1 MKVLTIMRVE
11 TTSTRMWGRL
21 TPASLMLLLV
31 LFFGGRQGFA
41 QSQSLFSLYRFNPQ
55 VLTPTNAGFNSV
67 SSVTV
72 MYRNQWAGLE
82 GAPRT
87 FGATGNFKWGDNKG
101 LGMNLLVDEA
111 GPMKVF
117 LLQGD
122 FAYHAKMNDEWR
134 FTGGIRAGVG
144 NMSLNFGGRLVDPTD
159 PAFSSSRS
167 TGVTPVL
174 GWGLQVGK
182 INDGFFVAFSQPRMS
197 KFSFGD
203 RSGAFQDVTHNY
215 AVMGTKLALGEKV
228 QTARGEFSRVTIYP
242 SVMVRF
248 AKDVPTSTDLNLN
261 ANLRGLLDIGLGLRA
276 KESYGIRLG
285 IQASNKLYLGYIYE
299 VPTST
304 LSRLGNASH
313 EMALRFNLNKK
324 DN

>member
-1 MKVLTIMRVE
+1 MRVE

-31 LFFGGRQGFA
+31 LFLGSQQGFA

-87 FGATGNFKWGDNKG
+87 FGATGNFKWGENKG
-101 LGMNLLVDEA
+101 IGANLLVDEA
-111 GPMKVF
+111 GPMKLF

-122 FAYHAKMNDEWR
+122 FAYHASLNEQWR

-144 NMSLNFGGRLVDPTD
+144 NLSLNFDGRLIDPTD

-167 TGVTPVL
+167 TGVSPVL
-174 GWGLQVGK
+174 GWGIQLAKV
-182 INDGFFVAFSQPRMS
+182 NNGFYFSFSQPRMT

-203 RSGAFQDVTHNY
+203 KNGGFQDVAHNY
-215 AVMGTKLALGEKV
+215 AMVGTKVELGEKV
-228 QTARGEFSRVTIYP
+228 QTARGAFSQITLYP
-242 SVMVRF
+242 SVLLRF

-261 ANLRGLLDIGLGLRA
+261 ANLRGLLDLGLGLRA

-285 IQASNKLYLGYIYE
+285 VQATNKVYLGYIYE
-299 VPTST
+299 VPTSN
-304 LSRLGNASH
+304 LSRLGSASH
-313 EMALRFNLNKK
+313 ELALRFNLSRVGDAK
-324 DN
+324 